1 MQDSPATASIVAK
14 CSGLSFVPTA
24 NSPFAPCVTHPG
36 QNLDRNDTRNQHKET
51 PTVPTTKETI
61 IELISKANVIADAS
75 SLRDHLK
82 LIDQG
87 IDSMDIFAIMLAVQD
102 HYQIQIPDSDIE
114 NLQTLDELVNYID
127 FKQS

>member
-1 MQDSPATASIVAK
+1 MQDNPATAWIVAK
-14 CSGLSFVPTA
+14 FSALSFVPAA
-24 NSPFAPCVTHPG
+24 NSPVTRCVTNPG
-36 QNLDRNDTRNQHKET
+36 QNPDRDDTRNQHKET

-61 IELISKANVIADAS
+61 IELISKANVVADAS
-75 SLRDHLK
+75 SLRDNLK

-114 NLQTLDELVNYID
+114 SLQTLNDLVNYID
-127 FKQS
+127 SKQS